1 MSRLEELDNRLYSV
15 TPGLADDVKAL
26 KGDILILGAGG
37 KMGPSLAKLAT
48 LAVDA
53 AGVKKKVIAVSR
65 FSDAAARKDLE
76 DQGIEIISA
85 DLMEDAALQR
95 LPEIE
100 NVIYIA
106 GTKFGTTGNEYRTW
120 AMNAYLPAKV
130 AEKYKQTTILALY
143 PPHCYTSLLH

>member
-1 MSRLEELDNRLYSV
+1 M
-15 TPGLADDVKAL
+15 
-26 KGDILILGAGG
+26 GA
-37 KMGPSLAKLAT
+37 SLAKLAK

-53 AGVKKKVIAVSR
+53 AGGKKKIIAVSR

-76 DQGIEIISA
+76 DEGIEIISA

-100 NVIYIA
+100 NVIYMA

-120 AMNAYLPAKV
+120 AMNAYLPGKV
-130 AEKYKQTTILALY
+130 AEKIKQARSLAFSTGKVF
-143 PPHCYTSLLH
+143 PFSSLQSTPSQGHPVSPRGAHSQ